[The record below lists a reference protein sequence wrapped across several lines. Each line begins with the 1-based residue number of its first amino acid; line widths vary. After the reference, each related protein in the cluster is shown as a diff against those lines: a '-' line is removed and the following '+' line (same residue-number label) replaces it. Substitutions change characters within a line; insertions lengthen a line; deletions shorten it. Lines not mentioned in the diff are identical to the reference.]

1 MKINCPDDTIVA
13 ISTPIG
19 EGGIGIV
26 RMSGPESISIASKI
40 FYSNGRKKSLYD
52 VKSFT
57 VHYGHIIREDGDI
70 LDEVLLT
77 VMRSPRT
84 YTKEDIV
91 EVNCHSGIV
100 AMRNILELVLRM
112 GARLARQGEFTERA
126 FLNGRI
132 DLAQA
137 EAVLDIVQAK
147 TESALKSAVR
157 QLDGGLSGYIRCIKD
172 ELFEIHANI
181 EASIDFPEEDIDVLS
196 RVDIKGRLMDLKMK
210 LKRLLDTSSAGIIL
224 RNGLFTVICG
234 RTNVGKSSLLNAL
247 LKKERA
253 IVTPIP
259 GTTRDVIEETVNIRG
274 IPLRIADT
282 AGITETQELV
292 EQKGIERSWDCI
304 ENSELVLAILD
315 GSEALSIDDRRI
327 LESLTSKKVIIVI
340 NKVDKP
346 RVLDHGEVAEL
357 LPGKNI
363 VEVSATCRMGLDSLE
378 DSIEDMVWGGKIVTG
393 DEVLI
398 TNVRHRDAMMRA
410 EEALARTIEGLRK
423 DMPSE
428 LITID
433 IKEALDALGEVTG
446 EVVTEDILGF
456 IFSQFCIGK

>member
-1 MKINCPDDTIVA
+1 MKGIDDTIVA

-26 RMSGPESISIASKI
+26 RMSGPEAISIASKI
-40 FYSNGRKKSLYD
+40 FYSNGRKKSLHD
-52 VKSFT
+52 VKSWT
-57 VHYGHIIREDGDI
+57 IYYGHIIREDGGI
-70 LDEVLLT
+70 VDEILLT
-77 VMRSPRT
+77 VMRAPHT

-100 AMRNILELVLRM
+100 AIRNILELILRM

-157 QLDGGLSGYIRCIKD
+157 QLDGGLSRYIRHIKD
-172 ELFEIHANI
+172 ELFEIYANI

-196 RVDIKGRLMDLKMK
+196 QVDIKGRLMDLKMK
-210 LKRLLDTSSAGIIL
+210 LKRLLDTSSTGIIL

-259 GTTRDVIEETVNIRG
+259 GTTRDVIEEAVNIRG
-274 IPLRIADT
+274 IPLIVADT

-292 EQKGIERSWDCI
+292 EQNGIERSWDCI
-304 ENSELVLAILD
+304 ENSGLVLAVLD

-340 NKVDKP
+340 NKIDKP
-346 RVLDHGEVAEL
+346 RLLDHGEVMKL

-363 VEVSATCRMGLDSLE
+363 VEVSAACKTGLDLLE
-378 DSIEDMVWGGKIVTG
+378 DSIEDMVWGGKVATG

-398 TNVRHRDAMMRA
+398 TNVRHRDAARMA
-410 EEALARTIEGLRK
+410 EEALARTIDGMGK

-433 IKEALDALGEVTG
+433 IKGALDALGGVTG
-446 EVVTEDILGF
+446 EVVTEDILEF